1 MSFELQALREA
12 ERYALKRPRRVVS
25 ANSDNYP
32 ALRWL
37 FRNALHV
44 RSNRPKAK
52 QFTYEGVRYCIVWLG
67 KRMAV
72 MHVRT
77 GQILVGEPGGF
88 HESAKQDY

>member
-1 MSFELQALREA
+1 MSLELQALREA

-37 FRNALHV
+37 FRNALQV

-52 QFTYEGVRYCIVWLG
+52 QFTHEGVRYCIVWLG

-77 GQILVGEPGGF
+77 GLVLVGAPGVCN
-88 HESAKQDY
+88 E

>member
-72 MHVRT
+72 MHART
-77 GQILVGEPGGF
+77 GLVLVGASGG
-88 HESAKQDY
+88 QYD

>member
-37 FRNALHV
+37 FRSALKV
-44 RSNRPKAK
+44 RSNRP
-52 QFTYEGVRYCIVWLG
+52 
-67 KRMAV
+67 
-72 MHVRT
+72 
-77 GQILVGEPGGF
+77 
-88 HESAKQDY
+88 

>member
-12 ERYALKRPRRVVS
+12 ERYALKRPRRAVS
-25 ANSDNYP
+25 ASSDNYP

-37 FRNALHV
+37 FRYALQV

-52 QFTYEGVRYCIVWLG
+52 QFTHEGVRYSIVWLG
-67 KRMAV
+67 LRMCV

-77 GQILVGEPGGF
+77 GRVLVGAPGV
-88 HESAKQDY
+88 EYE